1 MAIYLTGDVH
11 GMFHD
16 PERFEIWN
24 FPEGAEL
31 TKDDFV
37 IVLGDFCLPFDLL
50 ENDWD
55 LRALNAKRWTT
66 LFIDGNH
73 EFFPFLDGLDVEEW
87 HGGYVQRYPRHRS
100 IIHLMRGEVYDIDGH
115 SFFCMGGAS
124 SVDKAF
130 QVSNG
135 TWYEEELPDKYEY
148 GNADGNLR
156 KHNWEVDFVL
166 SHTCSNRMLE
176 AAIGSTR
183 LPGAPIITDELT
195 DYFDI
200 LEDRLDYGRWFFGHF
215 HQDADLDGRHTVL
228 YQSIVNIED
237 YGH

>member
-87 HGGYVQRYPRHRS
+87 HGGYVQRYPRHRN

-148 GNADGNLR
+148 GNADRNLR

-237 YGH
+237 YGR